1 MTTMP
6 KPGGMLSAR
15 DLSEQ
20 LGISKSSAYELMRR
34 LPHYNIAPPG
44 SKYQMLRVRKIEVE
58 RYLKQ
63 MEVRA

>member
-1 MTTMP
+1 MRSELAFEMGR
-6 KPGGMLSAR
+6 KNR
-15 DLSEQ
+15 D
-20 LGISKSSAYELMRR
+20 
-34 LPHYNIAPPG
+34 NG